1 MTAAALICVF
11 KCPCTACSTP
21 QGDTPSGQIFDDP
34 KTWSR
39 TLNLGCWQLYL
50 GDQAADNSLSPYA
63 SPLLSHDLS
72 GLPPAFLS
80 VGAVDTLRDENIAY
94 AARLLQAGVPVELHV
109 WPGVYHAVE
118 FQTPQCPTSRRI
130 LSEYS
135 AALKRAF
142 SPPL

>member
-1 MTAAALICVF
+1 MVPLLKSADPLPGREKAGPTAHQ
-11 KCPCTACSTP
+11 
-21 QGDTPSGQIFDDP
+21 QGV
-34 KTWSR
+34 
-39 TLNLGCWQLYL
+39 L
-50 GDQAADNSLSPYA
+50 
-63 SPLLSHDLS
+63 PLLSHDLS